1 MDNPVLV
8 LLEEPDPVRRSRAHL
23 ALGQRALQGG
33 NVAVASEHLR
43 EAVDLDPTDEV
54 PRRLLAE
61 LDQQAQQSSRR
72 RKRSW
77 WPF

>member
-8 LLEEPDPVRRSRAHL
+8 LLEEPCPLQRSRAHL

-33 NVAVASEHLR
+33 KVDVASDHLR

-61 LDQQAQQSSRR
+61 LDQQAQQSARR
-72 RKRSW
+72 RKPSW